1 MEIDRK
7 TLGPDQITLIHAA
20 YTRDDATAVK
30 AIAQISDSEAI
41 DDLTLHAPTVERRV
55 AALKRSTNFGL
66 LDNAAFMLNGRSK
79 KEQDTAT
86 QRIVEL
92 VRRGTES
99 TKKPK

>member
-1 MEIDRK
+1 MERD
-7 TLGPDQITLIHAA
+7 TTPDQITLIHAA

-30 AIAQISDSEAI
+30 AIEQIADSEAI
-41 DDLTLHAPTVERRV
+41 DELAQRAPTVERRV

-66 LDNAAFMLNGRSK
+66 LDNAAFVLNGRSK
-79 KEQDTAT
+79 REQEAAT